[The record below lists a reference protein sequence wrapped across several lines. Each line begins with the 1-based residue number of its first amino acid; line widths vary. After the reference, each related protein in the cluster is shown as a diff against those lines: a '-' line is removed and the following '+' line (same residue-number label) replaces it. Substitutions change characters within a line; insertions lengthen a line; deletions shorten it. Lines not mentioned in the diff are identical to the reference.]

1 MAVCKETFNLFYYES
16 DGRHDTPDWNNQKYR
31 KVDTIAADKRFKPG
45 ERNAS
50 NVETR
55 EIGPLSKKGLYVAI
69 QVIKKTL
76 VLGLIWP
83 ISEVGLAKTLERGN
97 RSYET

>member
-16 DGRHDTPDWNNQKYR
+16 DGRHDTPDWNNQKYK

-69 QVIKKTL
+69 QVIFTDM
-76 VLGLIWP
+76 VIYWSR
-83 ISEVGLAKTLERGN
+83 ISKIL
-97 RSYET
+97 SYFFPDSSY

>member
-16 DGRHDTPDWNNQKYR
+16 DGRHDTPDWNNQKYK

-69 QVIKKTL
+69 QVKNLEIFWLKNITN
-76 VLGLIWP
+76 
-83 ISEVGLAKTLERGN
+83 ELAFQ
-97 RSYET
+97 